1 MKRLY
6 LVSTSPRRRLLLS
19 RLGYTFTVIPPRWQE
34 PPVAKQ
40 ILPDYTLSV
49 AWRKLE
55 SVLPEVGNRQ
65 AVFLAADTVVWKEG
79 EVLGKPR
86 DLEEAR
92 RFLKRLSGQT
102 HWVFTALVLYDR
114 LEDRRWQILVKTKV
128 RFKHLTEDEIRWI
141 LEQDNPLDKA
151 GGYAFQGTAGLFV
164 ESIEGNVF
172 NVIGLPIPHV
182 MELLRKAGLEPDLDR
197 GMLNPTQEE
206 GDV

>member
-34 PPVAKQ
+34 PPVARQ

-55 SVLPEVGNRQ
+55 SVLSAVEDRH

-114 LEDRRWQILVKTKV
+114 SEDRRWQILVKTKV
-128 RFKHLTEDEIRWI
+128 RFKPLTEEETRWI

-182 MELLRKAGLEPDLDR
+182 MELLRKAGIEPDLDR
-197 GMLNPTQEE
+197 GMLHLAQEE
-206 GDV
+206 GDA

>member
-19 RLGYTFTVIPPRWQE
+19 RLGYDFTVVPPRWQE
-34 PPVAKQ
+34 PPVARQ
-40 ILPDYTLSV
+40 ILPDYTVSV

-55 SVLPEVGNRQ
+55 SVLPEVPDRQ
-65 AVFLAADTVVWKEG
+65 AVFLSADTVVWKEG

-86 DLEEAR
+86 SMQEAR
-92 RFLKRLSGQT
+92 AFLERLSGEA

-114 LEDRRWQILVKTKV
+114 LEDRRFQILVKTKV
-128 RFKHLTEDEIRWI
+128 RFKRLTGEEIRWI

-164 ESIEGNVF
+164 ESIEGNVY

-182 MELLRKAGLEPDLDR
+182 VELLRKAGIEPDLDR
-197 GMLNPTQEE
+197 AFGLSAEE
-206 GDV
+206 DS

>member
-1 MKRLY
+1 MKRLF
-6 LVSTSPRRRLLLS
+6 LVSTSPRRRMLLA
-19 RLGYTFTVIPPRWQE
+19 RLGYVFDVVAPRWKE
-34 PPVAKQ
+34 PPVARQ
-40 ILPDYTLSV
+40 ILPDYTVSV

-55 SVLPEVGNRQ
+55 SVLEAIPDRQ

-92 RFLKRLSGQT
+92 RFLKRLSGET

-114 LEDRRWQILVKTKV
+114 LEDRRWQMLVKTKV

-164 ESIEGNVF
+164 ESIEGNLY

-182 MELLRKAGLEPDLDR
+182 VELLRKAGLEPDLDR
-197 GMLNPTQEE
+197 GVLGAPQ
-206 GDV
+206 GDED